1 MNSTDAARPAS
12 PPTIVRWI
20 VLLLVAFA
28 SVSAY
33 LTRYGISAA
42 NTTIQHDLQFNDQ
55 QMGQLMSA
63 FFLGYLLFQIPG
75 GWFGNVVGTRV
86 AFSLLAVLWSIC
98 NLWSAIGSALAMM
111 WIARFA
117 VGMFQAGLVPVSA
130 KVVADW
136 MPIRSRGLS
145 SALINASMSI
155 GAAFAMWL
163 TGLMIAHQ
171 YSWRTIYAVYSVVGI
186 VWAVGFAFY
195 FRTLPEDHAGVNA
208 AELKLIQDLENK
220 RPAGDSEAVSHTGHH
235 EAVAAIERQTAES
248 TSKTSAEQQLAD
260 KKYTENQDP
269 MLGRLLASVS
279 LWGICGQSFFRA
291 AGYTFFVTWF
301 FAFLEYAYGI
311 SKSQAGL
318 LNSLPLVAV
327 VAGSLAGG
335 VLVDSLLKITG
346 SRWISRSGS
355 AAVVLAISGLL
366 TAASA
371 WTTSATQL
379 SVVIAA
385 AALFAGLSGPAA
397 WAATIDIGGRHTA
410 LVMGVMNMAG
420 GLAGV
425 VLPTVLGGWFT
436 TIRESGGDWN
446 LVIYL
451 HAGFYILG
459 AVCSLAI
466 DSNREI

>member
-1 MNSTDAARPAS
+1 MNSMDADQPET
-12 PPTIVRWI
+12 PPTVVRWT
-20 VLLLVAFA
+20 VLILVAFA

-42 NTTIQHDLQFNDQ
+42 NTTIQQDLQFNDT

-63 FFLGYLLFQIPG
+63 FFLGYLLFQIPT
-75 GWFGNVVGTRV
+75 GWLGNFIGTRA
-86 AFSLLAVLWSIC
+86 AFSLLAVMWSLC
-98 NLWSAIGSALAMM
+98 NLWSAIGSAFALL
-111 WIARFA
+111 WITRFS

-136 MPIRSRGLS
+136 MPVRSRGFS
-145 SALINASMSI
+145 SALINAAMSV

-163 TGLMIAHQ
+163 TGTMLTNQ
-171 YSWRTIYAVYSVVGI
+171 FSWRTIFVVSSIVGI
-186 VWAVGFAFY
+186 VWAVVFALY
-195 FRTLPEDHAGVNA
+195 FRTFPQDHSGVNA
-208 AELKLIQDLENK
+208 AELKLIQDVENK
-220 RPAGDSEAVSHTGHH
+220 QTAKAADSICQVENHNAAAVSQA
-235 EAVAAIERQTAES
+235 ETAEVRLNP
-248 TSKTSAEQQLAD
+248 TTEQKWTDQ
-260 KKYTENQDP
+260 KP
-269 MLGRLLASVS
+269 MIWRMVSSVG

-311 SKSQAGL
+311 SKVQAGV
-318 LNSLPLVAV
+318 LNSLPLVATV
-327 VAGSLAGG
+327 VGGLAGG
-335 VLVDSLLKITG
+335 VMVDSLLTLTG

-366 TAASA
+366 TAAAA

-379 SVVIAA
+379 SLVIAA
-385 AALFAGLSGPAA
+385 AALFSGLSGPAA

-410 LVMGVMNMAG
+410 IVMGVMNMAG

-425 VLPTVLGGWFT
+425 VLPTILGGWFT
-436 TIRESGGDWN
+436 SIREAGGNWN
-446 LVIYL
+446 SVIYL

-459 AVCSLAI
+459 AVCSLSI
-466 DSNREI
+466 DSNQEV